1 VKGGINMGEII
12 FFKTREQLEME
23 KRQRIIEE
31 WNAYKEWERKTLEE
45 HRKKELE
52 RLKNENR

>member
-1 VKGGINMGEII
+1 MKGGMNMGELI

-31 WNAYKEWERKTLEE
+31 WNAYIEWERKTLEE

>member
-1 VKGGINMGEII
+1 MNMGELI

-31 WNAYKEWERKTLEE
+31 WNAYIEWERKTLEE
-45 HRKKELE
+45 HRKKEFE

>member
-1 VKGGINMGEII
+1 MGEII

-52 RLKNENR
+52 RLKNEKM

>member
-1 VKGGINMGEII
+1 MKGGMNMGELI

-31 WNAYKEWERKTLEE
+31 WNAYIEWERKTLEE
-45 HRKKELE
+45 HRKKEFE